1 MPVEPVKVTVDARPV
16 AVKSETAPP
25 AAGESTSTAPAGATP
40 VVAEPEKPKAD
51 DRFAKLARIEQR
63 NRARERELKA
73 VEAEV
78 ERRAKAVM
86 EQEAKFKAAKDDPRK
101 LADIYGDKY
110 YDRIT
115 EAQLNGGQLT
125 ADQVAQQAL
134 EEARAAREDVERRQ
148 QEFLNQ
154 QKAVIEAE
162 RKQYIDNYAS
172 TLLEY
177 VEADPVK
184 YAALGKMQS
193 RGVDIKSTLL
203 ETQMEYFKR
212 TGKALGEHEA
222 LGLVEKFYRDLA
234 AEIGTATAAEQLT
247 AKAPPAQP
255 PRASQPSRSAP
266 QGTLTNSLTSAPTV
280 PPSPRPKTAVERALA
295 AMEAASAA
303 RTSNG

>member
-1 MPVEPVKVTVDARPV
+1 MLNEPVKVVVDARPV
-16 AVKSETAPP
+16 ALKPEAPPP
-25 AAGESTSTAPAGATP
+25 AAVEDAAPPVETKVEPPRDDAG
-40 VVAEPEKPKAD
+40 
-51 DRFAKLARIEQR
+51 RFAKLARIEAK
-63 NRARERELKA
+63 NRAREREIRQ
-73 VEAEV
+73 VEAQLEA
-78 ERRAKAVM
+78 RAKAVL
-86 EQEAKFKAAKDDPRK
+86 EQEARFKAAKDDPRK

-110 YDRIT
+110 YERIT

-125 ADQVAQQAL
+125 AEQVAQQAL
-134 EEARAAREDVERRQ
+134 DEARQAREEVGKRQ
-148 QEFLNQ
+148 ADFVKQ
-154 QKAVIEAE
+154 QQAAIEAE
-162 RKQYIDNYAS
+162 RQAYVDNYGT
-172 TLLEY
+172 TLLKY
-177 VEADPVK
+177 VQADPVK

-193 RGVDIKSTLL
+193 KGVDIKSTLL
-203 ETQMEYFKR
+203 ETQMEYFRR

-234 AEIGTATAAEQLT
+234 SEIGTATAAEQLT

-280 PPSPRPKTAVERALA
+280 PPSPRPRTAVERALA